1 MTSDCLSSRRCAG
14 RASTGLHASAG
25 LVIAVI
31 AVIAVVLVVPAVG
44 CSRGPAKAV
53 FTGRVTFDG
62 EPLPQGAIAYYP
74 LSRSPSAGAVIK
86 DGSYQMEAVPGSYRV
101 EITGS
106 KVVGQKRRYDT
117 PDSPM
122 DDVLESVVPAEYNSA
137 SKLVQE
143 VKLDTKTL
151 DFQLVT
157 PAGK

>member
-1 MTSDCLSSRRCAG
+1 MTAALLTA
-14 RASTGLHASAG
+14 
-25 LVIAVI
+25 
-31 AVIAVVLVVPAVG
+31 PAVG
-44 CSRGPAKAV
+44 CSRGLAKAA
-53 FTGRVTFDG
+53 FTGRVTLND
-62 EPLPQGAIAYYP
+62 EPLPQGAISLYP
-74 LSRSPSAGAVIK
+74 LSRAPSAGAVIK

-106 KVVGQKRRYDT
+106 KVVGQKQRYDS

-122 DDVLESVVPAEYNSA
+122 DDVLESIVPAEYNSA

-151 DFQLVT
+151 DFKLVT